1 MAIKF
6 MNNGKAELSA
16 GINNSVLS
24 LTVKTGQG
32 DRFPAV
38 SNPDYFYITLIDSS
52 GNKEVVKCTARS
64 AGSDSLTIVRSQEGT
79 SARSFSTDDKVEL
92 RLTAG
97 TLTGLINDIA
107 ALYAADVTLQGNLDT
122 HKTSSDHDGR
132 YFTETEVNNGFY
144 TKTNIQTSGQASVHA
159 GNLTNK
165 TSISHSQITNDEA
178 AKHRQINDGAT
189 GATDLWSASYING
202 VKANLES
209 AINGKA
215 ASVHYHDDRYYT
227 EGEVE
232 ARATALAQYYGN
244 YYAVNTTHDDRYYTK
259 AQVDAAI
266 ANAVSTHAA
275 LTTGVHGLTSGG
287 GDGT

>member
-52 GNKEVVKCTARS
+52 GNKELVKCTARS

-97 TLTGLINDIA
+97 VLTGLINDIA

-122 HKTSSDHDGR
+122 HKTSTDHDGR
-132 YFTETEVNNGFY
+132 YFTETEINTNHY
-144 TKTNIQTSGQASVHA
+144 TKTNMQTSGQAQLHA
-159 GNLTNK
+159 ANLTSK

-202 VKANLES
+202 VKASLES

-227 EGEVE
+227 ESEVE
-232 ARATALAQYYGN
+232 NRATALAQYYGN
-244 YYAVNTTHDDRYYTK
+244 YYATNVLHDDRYYTK

-266 ANAVSTHAA
+266 YLAVSTHAA
-275 LTTGVHGLTSGG
+275 LIAGVHGLTGGG